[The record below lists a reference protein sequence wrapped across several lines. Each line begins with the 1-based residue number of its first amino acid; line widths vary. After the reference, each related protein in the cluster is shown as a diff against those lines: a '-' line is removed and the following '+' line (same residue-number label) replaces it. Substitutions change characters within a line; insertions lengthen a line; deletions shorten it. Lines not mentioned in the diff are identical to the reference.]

1 MHPLP
6 LQGLQSH
13 LQQSAACRAPAVK
26 ASASRNIFMFSSCIF
41 ERTRF
46 GFRPAV
52 TGPNG
57 SNLDELG
64 RRREGLIGEAERDDG
79 IAGAQRFHRDNL
91 PQMEGCREGNGGM
104 RHNDHPAIQALAL
117 SRLAAGALTAP
128 AGVDL
133 HRIGLGGDPH
143 EGQTADQGNCQ
154 PHTGNLIPTPPLS
167 NGGGR
172 KLLCPGLEVW

>member
-52 TGPNG
+52 AGPAG
-57 SNLDELG
+57 SNPRELG
-64 RRREGLIGEAERDDG
+64 RRRKGLIGKAKGNDRVTGAQSFDRDD
-79 IAGAQRFHRDNL
+79 F
-91 PQMEGCREGNGGM
+91 PQMKSSCESDRSM
-104 RHNDHPAIQALAL
+104 RLNDHPAIQALAL

-143 EGQTADQGNCQ
+143 EGQTANQGYCQ
-154 PHTGNLIPTPPLS
+154 PHRVNVIPNPPLS
-167 NGGGR
+167 NGGR
-172 KLLCPGLEVW
+172 KLLWPGLRTR

>member
-1 MHPLP
+1 
-6 LQGLQSH
+6 
-13 LQQSAACRAPAVK
+13 
-26 ASASRNIFMFSSCIF
+26 MFSSCIF

-52 TGPNG
+52 AGPDG
-57 SNLDELG
+57 SNPRELG
-64 RRREGLIGEAERDDG
+64 RRRKGLIGEAERDDG

-117 SRLAAGALTAP
+117 SRLTAGALTAP

-133 HRIGLGGDPH
+133 HRIGLGGDRH

-154 PHTGNLIPTPPLS
+154 PHRGNLIPTPPLS
-167 NGGGR
+167 NGGWKITLSGSRGSVGPTVPIPPR
-172 KLLCPGLEVW
+172 KRETIQPRSG